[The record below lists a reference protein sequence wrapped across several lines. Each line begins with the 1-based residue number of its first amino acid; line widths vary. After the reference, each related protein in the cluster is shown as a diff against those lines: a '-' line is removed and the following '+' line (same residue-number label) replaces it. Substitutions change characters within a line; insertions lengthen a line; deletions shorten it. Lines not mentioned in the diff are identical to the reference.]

1 MNPQWRQH
9 LEARGA
15 QVVGGEVTHF
25 GDAAGELRAAPGG
38 TLLADL
44 SHLGLLCFSGED
56 AESFLQGQLSCDVK
70 KLGPNAAGYGS
81 YCTAQGRM
89 LAVFL
94 LWAKD
99 GAFCMQLPAE
109 ILAPIQKRLGRFVL
123 RSKVKIEN
131 ASDAWVRMGLA
142 GPGAAALLA
151 EAGLADPAHGGAET
165 AMLPAGHSPAATVI
179 ALGGSRFELAAAP
192 EHAPA
197 LWDALAKG
205 ARAVG
210 SGVWNWLEIRAGVPV
225 VLSKTQEQF
234 VPQMA
239 NLELL
244 GGVSFQKGCYP
255 GQEIVART
263 QHLGKLKRRMYLAH
277 LAAECAPAPGDELF
291 SADLEGQA
299 SGMIV
304 NSAPSPDGG
313 HDMLAVIQIS
323 STQGHAIHWKS
334 REGAALELLPL
345 PLRPGCPEA
354 SKDQDS
360 GQTYTL

>member
-15 QVVGGEVTHF
+15 QVVDGQVAHF
-25 GDAAGELRAAPGG
+25 GDVAGELRAAPGG

-44 SHLGLLCFSGED
+44 SHLGLLGLSGED
-56 AESFLQGQLSCDVK
+56 AEDFLHGQLSCDVR
-70 KLGPNAAGYGS
+70 KLGPNAAEYGS

-94 LWAKD
+94 LWEKD
-99 GAFCMQLPAE
+99 GAFFMQLPKE
-109 ILAPIQKRLGRFVL
+109 ILAPIQKRLGMFVL
-123 RSKVKIEN
+123 RKKVKVDD
-131 ASDAWVRMGLA
+131 ASGAWVRMGLA
-142 GPGAAALLA
+142 GPGAAALLDK
-151 EAGLADPAHGGAET
+151 AGLAVPAHGGAGS

-179 ALGGSRFELAAAP
+179 ALGPGRFELVAAP
-192 EHAPA
+192 DSAPA
-197 LWDALAKG
+197 LWDALAKS

-210 SGVWNWLEIRAGVPV
+210 SGVWNWLEIRSGVPV
-225 VLSKTQEQF
+225 VLAKTQEQF

-239 NLELL
+239 NLELI

-263 QHLGKLKRRMYLAH
+263 QHLGRLKRRMYLAH
-277 LAAECAPAPGDELF
+277 LAAERAPAPGDELF

-299 SGMIV
+299 SGMIA

-313 HDMLAVIQIS
+313 YDVLAVIQIS
-323 STQGHAIHWKS
+323 SAQGHAIHWKS
-334 REGAALELLPL
+334 PQGAALELMPL
-345 PLRPGCPEA
+345 P
-354 SKDQDS
+354 
-360 GQTYTL
+360 YTL

>member
-1 MNPQWRQH
+1 MG
-9 LEARGA
+9 GA
-15 QVVGGEVTHF
+15 VAHF

-44 SHLGLLCFSGED
+44 SHLGLLRFSGED

-70 KLGPNAAGYGS
+70 KLGPNTAEYGS

-94 LWAKD
+94 LWVKD
-99 GAFCMQLPAE
+99 GAFFMQLPAE
-109 ILAPIQKRLGRFVL
+109 ILAPIQKRLGMFVL

-142 GPGAAALLA
+142 GSGAAALLA
-151 EAGLADPAHGGAET
+151 EAGLAVPENAEGSSGA
-165 AMLPAGHSPAATVI
+165 LPAGHSQAATVI
-179 ALGGSRFELAAAP
+179 ALGGGRFEIAAAP

-197 LWDALAKG
+197 LWDALARD

-239 NLELL
+239 NLELI

-313 HDMLAVIQIS
+313 YDMLAVIRIS
-323 STQGHAIHWKS
+323 SAQDHALHWKS
-334 REGAALELLPL
+334 REGAALELMPL
-345 PLRPGCPEA
+345 PIRP
-354 SKDQDS
+354 DS
-360 GQTYTL
+360 GQAYAP